1 MPSKTSTKE
10 RSIKSFIASHISQI
24 MVYVIFLIVLI
35 IFAIWL
41 GDKFFSP
48 TNLLNVTRQTAM
60 ISVMAVAM
68 TFVIASGQID
78 LSIGSTVALTSLV
91 VALLLKSTDNI
102 LLSVFTGLVL
112 GAFIGLLNGL
122 CITVLRIPA
131 FLATMGMQS
140 IVKGFAMWTTGTKA
154 VPITN
159 ETYNEIFGMGNLL
172 GIPMLFV
179 WTILAMLVGH
189 FALNR
194 LPFGKKTLAVGG
206 NATSAKYSG
215 INVNKVIVIIMVLSG
230 IAASLAGILYSGRLQ
245 TARYTFGEGD
255 ELSVIAAVILGG
267 TAMSGGTGNIIGAI
281 IGSLLLGV
289 INNGLIIGGLS
300 VSQQMIVRGAI
311 IIFSVALNSL
321 GRKDKA
327 RA

>member
-1 MPSKTSTKE
+1 MPSRTKIAD
-10 RSIKSFIASHISQI
+10 RSLRSFLMSHIAQI
-24 MVYVIFLIVLI
+24 MVYFIFAIVLI
-35 IFAIWL
+35 IFAVWL
-41 GDKFFSP
+41 GDRFFSP

-68 TFVIASGQID
+68 TFVIASGHID
-78 LSIGSTVALTSLV
+78 LSVGSIVALTSLV
-91 VALLLKSTDNI
+91 VALLLKSTNNI
-102 LLSVFTGLVL
+102 FLAVAVGLIL
-112 GAFIGLLNGL
+112 GAVIGAANGF
-122 CITVLRIPA
+122 CVTILRIPS
-131 FLATMGMQS
+131 FLATMGMLS
-140 IVKGFAMWTTGTKA
+140 VIKGFAMWTTGTKA

-159 ETYNEIFGMGNLL
+159 ELYNFIFGMGNIL
-172 GIPMLFV
+172 GFPMLFV
-179 WTILAMLVGH
+179 WTILALLGGH
-189 FALNR
+189 FVLHK
-194 LPFGKKTLAVGG
+194 LPFGKQILAVGG
-206 NATSAKYSG
+206 NAVSAKYSG
-215 INVNKVIVIIMVLSG
+215 INVNKVIMKVMIISG
-230 IAASLAGILYSGRLQ
+230 ISASMAGILYSGRLQ

-321 GRKDKA
+321 GSKGKA

>member
-10 RSIKSFIASHISQI
+10 RSIKSFIASHISKI

-179 WTILAMLVGH
+179 WTILAMIVGH

>member
-1 MPSKTSTKE
+1 MPSRTETSD
-10 RSIKSFIASHISQI
+10 RSVKSFLKSHISQI
-24 MVYVIFLIVLI
+24 MVYFIFVIVLI

-41 GDKFFSP
+41 GDRFFSP

-78 LSIGSTVALTSLV
+78 LSVGSVVALTSLV
-91 VALLLKSTDNI
+91 VALILKSTDSII
-102 LLSVFTGLVL
+102 LAVSVGLLL
-112 GAFIGLLNGL
+112 GALIGALNGF
-122 CITVLRIPA
+122 CVTVLRIPA
-131 FLATMGMQS
+131 FLATMGMLS
-140 IVKGFAMWTTGTKA
+140 VVKGIAMWTTGTKA

-159 ETYNEIFGMGNLL
+159 ETYNFVFGMGDIF
-172 GIPMLFV
+172 GFPMLFV
-179 WTILAMLVGH
+179 WTIVALLAGN
-189 FALNR
+189 FALNN
-194 LPFGKKTLAVGG
+194 LAFGKKTLAVGG
-206 NATSAKYSG
+206 NAVSAKYSG
-215 INVNKVIVIIMVLSG
+215 INVNKVIMIVMTISG
-230 IAASLAGILYSGRLQ
+230 IAASIAGILYSGRLQ

-267 TAMSGGTGNIIGAI
+267 TAMSGGTGNIVGAI

-321 GRKDKA
+321 GSKNKA

>member
-1 MPSKTSTKE
+1 VPSKTSTKE
-10 RSIKSFIASHISQI
+10 RSIKSFIASHISKI

-179 WTILAMLVGH
+179 WTILAMIVGH

>member
-1 MPSKTSTKE
+1 VPSKTSTKE

>member
-1 MPSKTSTKE
+1 VPSKTSTKE

-48 TNLLNVTRQTAM
+48 TNLLNVTRQTAR

-140 IVKGFAMWTTGTKA
+140 IVKGFAM
-154 VPITN
+154 
-159 ETYNEIFGMGNLL
+159 
-172 GIPMLFV
+172 
-179 WTILAMLVGH
+179 
-189 FALNR
+189 
-194 LPFGKKTLAVGG
+194 
-206 NATSAKYSG
+206 
-215 INVNKVIVIIMVLSG
+215 
-230 IAASLAGILYSGRLQ
+230 
-245 TARYTFGEGD
+245 
-255 ELSVIAAVILGG
+255 
-267 TAMSGGTGNIIGAI
+267 
-281 IGSLLLGV
+281 
-289 INNGLIIGGLS
+289 
-300 VSQQMIVRGAI
+300 
-311 IIFSVALNSL
+311 
-321 GRKDKA
+321 
-327 RA
+327 

>member
-1 MPSKTSTKE
+1 
-10 RSIKSFIASHISQI
+10 